1 MPKFALL
8 LPHAPDRY
16 SSLTETEVMDVIKD
30 YVSWVDELE
39 KKGAYAGGYKLTDDA
54 AKTLVAGAD
63 GVTVHDGPFAELA
76 EILGG
81 IMVIEA
87 ADWDEAVAIAR
98 TNPHLEHN
106 KRIELRAV
114 HDV

>member
-16 SSLTETEVMDVIKD
+16 TTLSEAENMDVIKD
-30 YVSWVDELE
+30 YVAWVQDQAG
-39 KKGAYAGGYKLTDDA
+39 KGVYTGGYQLTDDA
-54 AKTLVAGAD
+54 AKVLVAGQD
-63 GVTVHDGPFAELA
+63 GISVHDGPFAELA

-87 ADWDEAVAIAR
+87 ADWDAAIAIAR
-98 TNPHLEHN
+98 TNPHLQHN

>member
-16 SSLTETEVMDVIKD
+16 TALSEAENMDVIKD
-30 YVSWVDELE
+30 YVAWVEDLE
-39 KKGAYAGGYKLTDDA
+39 TKGAYAGGYKLTDEA
-54 AKTLVAGAD
+54 GKTLVTSHD
-63 GVTVHDGPFAELA
+63 GVSVHDGPFAELA

-87 ADWDEAVAIAR
+87 EDWDAAVAIAR
-98 TNPHLEHN
+98 TNPHLKHN